1 MDHFSYKEG
10 ILHAEEVS
18 IQEIAKEVGTPFYI
32 YSTATLRRHFDLFES
47 ALSGVDHLI
56 CYAVK
61 AASNQAILKTLA
73 RFGAGMDVVSGGEYK
88 RARDAGV
95 DGGRIVF
102 SGVGK
107 TGAEMKLALHEGVR
121 QFNIESEEELLVL
134 SGIAHDMNRV
144 APISIRV
151 NPDVDAKT
159 HEKIATGKAENKFGI
174 PISRAREVY
183 ARAASLP
190 GIQVVGIDL
199 HIGSQLTQLLPFEKA
214 YKKIA
219 DLTDVLRSDGHEITR
234 LDLGGGLGIPYGSED
249 GSPPTPKEYGEMVK
263 RVLGH
268 LNCEIE
274 IEPGR
279 LLVGNAG
286 LLVSEVIYVK
296 KGHDREFLILD
307 AAMNDLLRPA
317 LYEAYHDIIPVKK
330 SSSNQENAIYDV
342 VGPVC
347 ETGDTFAKSRAM
359 KKCSSGDLV
368 AFRSAGAYGAA
379 MASEY
384 NTRPLVP
391 EVLTNNHEYS
401 VIRERPALE
410 EIIAR
415 DKIPFWLK

>member
-1 MDHFSYKEG
+1 MDHFSYKSG
-10 ILHAEEVS
+10 ILHAEDAS
-18 IQEIAKEVGTPFYI
+18 IKEIAKKVGTPFYV

-47 ALSGVDHLI
+47 ALSGIDHLI

-61 AASNQAILKTLA
+61 AASNQAILRTLA
-73 RFGAGMDVVSGGEYK
+73 NFGAGMDVVSGGEYK
-88 RARDAGV
+88 RAREAGV
-95 DGGRIVF
+95 EGSQIVF

-107 TGAEMKLALHEGVR
+107 TGAEMKLALTEGVR
-121 QFNIESEEELLVL
+121 QFNVESEEELQVL
-134 SGIAHDMNRV
+134 SAIAHNMDKV
-144 APISIRV
+144 APITIRV

-183 ARAASLP
+183 AKAASLP
-190 GIQVVGIDL
+190 GIQVVGIDV
-199 HIGSQLTQLLPFEKA
+199 HIGSQLTQLLPFEEA
-214 YKKIA
+214 YKKLA
-219 DLTDVLRSDGHEITR
+219 DLTEMLRSDGHEIKR
-234 LDLGGGLGIPYGSED
+234 LDLGGGLGIPYGSKD
-249 GSPPTPKEYGEMVK
+249 GSPPTPKEYGQMIK

-286 LLVSEVIYVK
+286 LLVSKVIYVK

-317 LYEAYHDIIPVKK
+317 LYEAYHDIVPVMQP
-330 SSSNQENAIYDV
+330 SVNQKNTVYDV

-347 ETGDTFAKSRAM
+347 ETGDTFAKSRTM
-359 KKCSSGDLV
+359 HICKPGELV

-391 EVLTNNHEYS
+391 EVLVNNSDYS
-401 VIRERPALE
+401 EIRERPTLD
-410 EIIAR
+410 EIIGR
-415 DKIPFWLK
+415 DKIPNWL